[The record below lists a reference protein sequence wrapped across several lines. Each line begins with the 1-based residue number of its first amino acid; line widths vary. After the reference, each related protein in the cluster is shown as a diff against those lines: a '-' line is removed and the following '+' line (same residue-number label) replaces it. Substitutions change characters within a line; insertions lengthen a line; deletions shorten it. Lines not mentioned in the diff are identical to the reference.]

1 MKRFKAVH
9 LTTVHSSSDVRI
21 FHKECQTIAEAGY
34 DVTLIAGRGQ
44 AGVAAGV
51 KVRGL
56 GITSRRWD
64 RMTRG
69 LLKSWRMALSE
80 RGHIYQFHD
89 PELIPVGLLLKL
101 AGKKVIYDVHEDFAA
116 SLREG
121 DREWVPPALKG
132 LLAFIIRAAE
142 QVVVGTYDAVVA
154 ATPKIASFF
163 PREKTV
169 LVRNYPLAEELV
181 FHKGKTY
188 SHRPRHAVYAGGI
201 SERRGIREMIRAFE
215 KMGRDGEARLL
226 LAGEFSPPALA
237 RELRKLPGWEYVD
250 YFGCLSRE
258 ALAEVLGG
266 VRVGLVLLH
275 PIESYIDALP
285 IKLFEY
291 MSAGIP
297 VIASDFPRW
306 REILTQ
312 TGAGIVVD
320 PQDGDE
326 VVEALRWI
334 FTHEEEAEQMG
345 RNGAKAVAQGLNWSG
360 EGKKLLALYDRLLES
375 ETERL

>member
-1 MKRFKAVH
+1 

-21 FHKECQTIAEAGY
+21 FHKECRTLAEAGY

-44 AGVAAGV
+44 AGAAAGV

-80 RGHIYQFHD
+80 QGNIYQFHD

-101 AGKKVIYDVHEDFAA
+101 AGKKVVYDVHEDFAA

-154 ATPKIASFF
+154 ATPKIASLF

-169 LVRNYPLAEELV
+169 LVRNYPLVEELV

-201 SERRGIREMIRAFE
+201 SERRGIREMIGAFE
-215 KMGRDGEARLL
+215 KMGRDGGSRLL
-226 LAGEFSPPALA
+226 LAGEFSPPVLA
-237 RELRKLPGWEYVD
+237 RELGKLPGWEFVD
-250 YFGCLSRE
+250 YLGCLSRE

-320 PQDGDE
+320 PRDGDE
-326 VVEALRWI
+326 VVAALRWI

-345 RNGAKAVAQGLNWSG
+345 RNGAKAVTQGLNWSG